1 MTKHVKKW
9 IAVMMGLIMSIASTL
24 SAAWASVSYTVRSG
38 DSLWGIGSRFGSST
52 QEIAAENNVGESIY
66 PGQKLLIPGVASYR
80 IVSGD
85 TLWGIANKFNTT
97 VSLLK
102 RMNQLTGDY
111 IIAGQFIYVPD
122 VSPASAGVNY
132 SNEDVYWL
140 ARIIN
145 AEARGESELGQIA
158 VGATVLNRVK
168 STSFPGS
175 VKEVIFQYSSGVPQF
190 SPVADG
196 SIYSEPTASA
206 VRSAYKALAGYD
218 PSYGALYF
226 YNPSL
231 VGYQNWIR
239 TRPVTI
245 TIGNHVFCR

>member
-9 IAVMMGLIMSIASTL
+9 IAILVGLIMSLTSML

-38 DSLWGIGSRFGSST
+38 DSLWGIGSQFGTSA
-52 QEIAAENNVGESIY
+52 QDIAEENNVGEAIY
-66 PGQKLLIPGVASYR
+66 PGQKLLIPGVSSYR
-80 IVSGD
+80 IVFGD
-85 TLWGIANKFNTT
+85 TLWGIAKKFNTS
-97 VSLLK
+97 VDLLK
-102 RMNQLTGDY
+102 RMNQLTSNT
-111 IIAGQFIYVPD
+111 IIVGQFIYVPD

-140 ARIIN
+140 ARIIS

-168 STSFPGS
+168 SPSFPGA
-175 VKEVIFQYSSGVPQF
+175 VKEVIFQYSYGVPQF

-196 SIYSEPTASA
+196 SIYYEPTASA

-245 TIGNHVFCR
+245 VIGNHVFCR